1 MPVIALEI
9 GAALA
14 LVLVQSVS
22 GVKTGQETL
31 GRIEHKPDT
40 PDRSGGGQPGKRRLG
55 NAVDL
60 LKARGGRI
68 EGDREQLPSRWAYR
82 SRGLTKCYMS
92 WQRGRGAAGHITV
105 RDDGCTRRGVR
116 LYG

>member
-1 MPVIALEI
+1 VPVIALEI

-40 PDRSGGGQPGKRRLG
+40 PDSPASGGSAMLS
-55 NAVDL
+55 
-60 LKARGGRI
+60 I
-68 EGDREQLPSRWAYR
+68 Y
-82 SRGLTKCYMS
+82 
-92 WQRGRGAAGHITV
+92 
-105 RDDGCTRRGVR
+105 
-116 LYG
+116 